1 MKSSDDSHMMK
12 YYTSAHPGIQKPQF
26 TQVVVRQFKSALDR
40 QIGEAIRIQLRG
52 NTLNS
57 AGVYNRCRLTRLVV
71 DKQWDEQVWKDSW
84 KEPRFYETEDNLPE
98 IVEHGSKRTATVQQR
113 DMRKKL
119 KLENQNG
126 QVWGK
131 KEAMGFCSQM

>member
-12 YYTSAHPGIQKPQF
+12 HYTSAHPGIQKPQF
-26 TQVVVRQFKSALDR
+26 TQVVVRQFKSAMDR

-84 KEPRFYETEDNLPE
+84 KEPSMD
-98 IVEHGSKRTATVQQR
+98 G
-113 DMRKKL
+113 
-119 KLENQNG
+119 
-126 QVWGK
+126 
-131 KEAMGFCSQM
+131 